1 MTDSSF
7 KHPIPDHEN
16 FIEEVKRQKFEV
28 KGEKVKLGT
37 PFGLVDAGTYAM
49 LGYLANA
56 KTFGVK
62 IYSESNEY
70 IKEVETNGLTFE
82 YKRDLQIEEGIYNLY
97 IYAKGYDV
105 FLDSDLYGPCKIN
118 YKEVK

>member
-1 MTDSSF
+1 
-7 KHPIPDHEN
+7 
-16 FIEEVKRQKFEV
+16 
-28 KGEKVKLGT
+28 
-37 PFGLVDAGTYAM
+37 M

-56 KTFGVK
+56 KTFGVQ
-62 IYSESNEY
+62 IYSETNEY
-70 IKEVETNGLTFE
+70 IKEVEISSLAFE
-82 YKRDLQIEEGIYNLY
+82 YKRDLKIEEGIYNLY